1 MSQLSCFV
9 DVRVDNRI
17 NENLSTL
24 MLGEHMV
31 CEYPILEALRSQ
43 LFDKI
48 RVITNSNLIKY
59 KLKDTEGITF
69 EDEISS
75 VRNAVI
81 ISGRAPFI
89 MHNTIKKM
97 VSESNGGGY
106 SVVRKFETNFGL
118 ANPSFLGDEIFSRVN
133 AMAVFDENGDVIN
146 REFVLDDKE
155 GIVINTVND
164 FELALSIFRKG
175 EMRKNVLKNVLNEI
189 KSKEALLSLPK
200 EWNSVTLIG
209 HSQIDQWKVE
219 TLFGKKVYNVGISG
233 MSSFEF
239 NDYVLAENKLVLG
252 SEYYIVMHGTNDIV
266 WGYTLDEIA
275 DSILKTIE
283 YVRVNNCHIIFLE
296 CIHVNGRLDRNN
308 TVIDNLN
315 MKIKEMLPK
324 EVRVLSMKFLD
335 DKFGNLDA
343 KYTIDGLHLNG
354 EAYKKIESE
363 LQGLI

>member
-1 MSQLSCFV
+1 
-9 DVRVDNRI
+9 
-17 NENLSTL
+17 
-24 MLGEHMV
+24 
-31 CEYPILEALRSQ
+31 
-43 LFDKI
+43 
-48 RVITNSNLIKY
+48 
-59 KLKDTEGITF
+59 
-69 EDEISS
+69 
-75 VRNAVI
+75 
-81 ISGRAPFI
+81 
-89 MHNTIKKM
+89 
-97 VSESNGGGY
+97 
-106 SVVRKFETNFGL
+106 
-118 ANPSFLGDEIFSRVN
+118 
-133 AMAVFDENGDVIN
+133 MAVFDENGDVIN

-219 TLFGKKVYNVGISG
+219 TLFGKKVYNIGISG

-283 YVRVNNCHIIFLE
+283 YIRRGNNCHIIFLE

-315 MKIKEMLPK
+315 MKIKEILPK